1 MRPSIT
7 LAAAAVLCVA
17 ACSDITGNRPAPSL
31 SRTQENTEG
40 FRDGALY
47 TMTNAASGNEVLAFS
62 RSADGALLA
71 AGSFATGGK
80 GSGSTLSGAQGSL
93 VLGLHDRFLFAVNA
107 GSNEVSLFAV
117 EHDRLRL
124 LDVEPSGGH
133 GPISV
138 TVHHR
143 LVYVLNGASG
153 NVSGF
158 RLENRGSLTPIP
170 HSNRTVS
177 GGTAAGSAE
186 VAFSPDGETLVV
198 TNKVTSVIDS
208 YAVRRDG
215 LLDGPHA
222 NPSSGTTPFG
232 FAFDEDGILV
242 VSEAFGGAAGEG
254 AVSTYHAREN
264 GALRTISASVKD
276 GQAAPCWIAITD
288 DGRLVFTT
296 NTASG
301 TISSYSLRGRG
312 TLSLLASVAGST
324 GGGPTDLA
332 LSRGS
337 RFLYALVPGTESI
350 KAFEVAADGGLHAL
364 ATAAVPASST
374 SGLAAR

>member
-1 MRPSIT
+1 MRHSIT
-7 LAAAAVLCVA
+7 LAAGALLCVA
-17 ACSDITGNRPAPSL
+17 ACSDSTGNRPAPSL
-31 SRTQENTEG
+31 TRSQEGADG

-62 RSADGALLA
+62 RSENGSLSV
-71 AGSFATGGK
+71 AGTFATGGK

-93 VLGLHDRFLFAVNA
+93 VLSRHDRFLFAVNA
-107 GSNEVSLFAV
+107 GSDQLSLFAI
-117 EHDRLRL
+117 EHDGLRL
-124 LDVEPSGGH
+124 LDVQPSGGH

-138 TVHHR
+138 TVHRR

-158 RLENRGSLTPIP
+158 MLENGSLRPIP
-170 HSNRTVS
+170 HSSRPVS
-177 GGTAAGSAE
+177 GGAAAGSAQ

-198 TNKVTSVIDS
+198 TNKATNVIDS
-208 YAVRRDG
+208 YSVGKEG
-215 LLDGPHA
+215 LLDGPRA

-232 FAFDEDGILV
+232 FAFDERGILV
-242 VSEAFGGAAGEG
+242 VSEAFGGAAGQG
-254 AVSTYHAREN
+254 AVSTYHVREN
-264 GALRTISASVKD
+264 GGLGVRSASVKD
-276 GQAAPCWIAITD
+276 GQSAPCWIAITD
-288 DGRLVFTT
+288 DGLVFTT

-301 TISSYSLRGRG
+301 TISSYSLRRASAL
-312 TLSLLASVAGST
+312 TLLESVAGST

-350 KAFEVAADGGLHAL
+350 KAFEVAEDGSLHTL
-364 ATAAVPASST
+364 GTTAVPAAST